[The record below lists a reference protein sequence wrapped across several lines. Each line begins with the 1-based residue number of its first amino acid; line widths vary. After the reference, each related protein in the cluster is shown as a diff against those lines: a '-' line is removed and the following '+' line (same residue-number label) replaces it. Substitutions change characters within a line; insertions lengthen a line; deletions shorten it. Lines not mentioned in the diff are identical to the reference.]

1 MSARREH
8 RLRRLERRVDEL
20 GRKTDFLSMRVD
32 HNEVRIFE
40 MQRIQ
45 TALKSEH
52 GGGAADRVLDAPYTV
67 SAQARPRKGLLQRM
81 KEFFYGA

>member
-20 GRKTDFLSMRVD
+20 GRQADFLSMRVD

-45 TALKSEH
+45 TVIRLPEAKAENTTWT
-52 GGGAADRVLDAPYTV
+52 P
-67 SAQARPRKGLLQRM
+67 AQPRPQKGLLQRIID
-81 KEFFYGA
+81 FFCGK